1 MHNCPPESG
10 AGKIDGSTLTIAT
23 MHPNPANLPAPTL
36 DAQSASDALLAH
48 IHHAIES
55 AGGWLPFS
63 DYMRLAL
70 YAPGLGY
77 YSGGATKFGAAGDF
91 VTAPE
96 ISPLFGACIAATA
109 AETLATPE
117 LAGNGS
123 ILEIG
128 AGSGQL
134 ALQILQSLAARGAL
148 PLRYFILELSA
159 ELQQRQRDL
168 LAHKAPELLQRVEWL
183 SELPQNFRGFIV
195 GNEVL
200 DAMPCALVHYSEA
213 GWLERGVV
221 WDNGFA
227 WQDRSIQDMRLMMQ
241 ALVLPAAG
249 NYLTE
254 IQLEAQGFIK
264 SLAAS
269 LECGTILLI
278 DYGFAAAEYYHP
290 QRHMGTL
297 MCHYRHHS
305 HTDPFWL
312 PGLNDI
318 TTHVDFSAIW
328 RAGADAGLALE
339 GYLPQSAY
347 LINAGL
353 MSLLNNL
360 SATDLKSYLPA
371 VAAAQKLVN
380 PAEMGDLF
388 KAIAFSKN
396 LNLPGLLPGFQSG
409 DDSPKL

>member
-1 MHNCPPESG
+1 M
-10 AGKIDGSTLTIAT
+10 
-23 MHPNPANLPAPTL
+23 PNPQARLPEPAP
-36 DAQSASDALLAH
+36 DARHASDALVAL
-48 IHHAIES
+48 IRSRIEA
-55 AGGWLPFS
+55 AGGWIPFS

-77 YSGGATKFGAAGDF
+77 YSGGAAKFGTAGDF

-96 ISPLFGACIAATA
+96 ISPLFGACVAATLADVLA
-109 AETLATPE
+109 APPLQGT
-117 LAGNGS
+117 GDV
-123 ILEIG
+123 LEVG
-128 AGSGQL
+128 AGTGQL
-134 ALQILQSLAARGAL
+134 ALQVLRSLAARGQL
-148 PLRYFILELSA
+148 PRRYFILELSA
-159 ELQQRQRDL
+159 ELQQRQRELLAREVPDL
-168 LAHKAPELLQRVEWL
+168 LGRVEWL
-183 SELPQNFRGFIV
+183 SALPQGFRGAII

-200 DAMPCALVHYSEA
+200 DAMPCALVHYSEL
-213 GWLERGVV
+213 GWLERGVI
-221 WDNGFA
+221 WGNGFQ
-227 WQDRSIQDMRLMMQ
+227 WQDRPIHDMRLMLQ

-249 NYLTE
+249 DYLTE

-269 LECGTILLI
+269 LEAGAILLF

-312 PGLNDI
+312 PGLCDI

-328 RAGADAGLALE
+328 RAGADAGMALE
-339 GYLPQSAY
+339 GYLTQGAY
-347 LINAGL
+347 LVNAGL
-353 MSLLNNL
+353 MEQLNQLDAGNL
-360 SATDLKSYLPA
+360 QQFMPA

-388 KAIAFSKN
+388 KAIAFSKG
-396 LNLPGLLPGFQSG
+396 LALPGLLPGFQAG